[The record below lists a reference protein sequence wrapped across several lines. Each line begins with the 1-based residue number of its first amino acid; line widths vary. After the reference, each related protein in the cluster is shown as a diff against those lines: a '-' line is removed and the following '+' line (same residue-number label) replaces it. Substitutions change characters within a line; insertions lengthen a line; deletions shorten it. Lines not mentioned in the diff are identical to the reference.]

1 MWNTWAVH
9 ESDTEIVKR
18 PKLISI
24 GAALTDATAANAAI
38 RATSRVPR
46 LICITSREES
56 VIARKRA
63 LLEPRSRLMPHNA
76 AVQRPRDQVS
86 SATHVHN
93 EMAHVRRACADL
105 SRSAATAC

>member
-76 AVQRPRDQVS
+76 AVERRRAALS
-86 SATHVHN
+86 SAPRVHN
-93 EMAHVRRACADL
+93 EMTHMRRARADV
-105 SRSAATAC
+105 